1 MNFTPQ
7 NLKFESRVLLSE
19 AFFREGS
26 GQNLAETRALVRR
39 ALFVVNCVFS
49 GCCDGCNFMDIA
61 FCVEKGG
68 WRRGVGWKD
77 CLHGTRR
84 AAELDLH

>member
-1 MNFTPQ
+1 M
-7 NLKFESRVLLSE
+7 
-19 AFFREGS
+19 EGS
-26 GQNLAETRALVRR
+26 GQNLAEIGALGIGG
-39 ALFVVNCVFS
+39 LLVVNYVFS
-49 GCCDGCNFMDIA
+49 GCSDGCNLMDNA

-84 AAELDLH
+84 AAGLDLH

>member
-1 MNFTPQ
+1 M
-7 NLKFESRVLLSE
+7 
-19 AFFREGS
+19 EGS
-26 GQNLAETRALVRR
+26 GQNLAETRALGSEWS
-39 ALFVVNCVFS
+39 FVVNCVFS
-49 GCCDGCNFMDIA
+49 ICSDGCNLMYNA

-68 WRRGVGWKD
+68 WRRSVGWKD